1 MAVPK
6 KRRSHARTRTYHAAW
21 KAKAKNSS
29 TCKNCGSPVLPHT
42 VCDNCGFY
50 GGKKVMVTKT
60 EKRSIKK
67 ASKKEESK

>member
-29 TCKNCGSPVLPHT
+29 VCSNCGAPVLPHA
-42 VCDNCGFY
+42 VCDVCGFY
-50 GGKKVMVTKT
+50 GGKKVMVTKS
-60 EKRSIKK
+60 EKRSAKRAAKK
-67 ASKKEESK
+67 DQKK